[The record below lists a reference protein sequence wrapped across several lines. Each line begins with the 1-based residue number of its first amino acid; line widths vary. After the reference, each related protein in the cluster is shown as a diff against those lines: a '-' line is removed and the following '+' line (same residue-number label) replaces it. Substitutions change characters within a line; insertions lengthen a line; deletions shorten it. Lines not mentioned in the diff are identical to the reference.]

1 MCVPNVSGLSVTS
14 NPLVSSIK
22 PRARASLIAQLV
34 KNLRATPETPVRFLG
49 KEDPLEK
56 GKATP
61 LQYSGLENSM
71 DCIVHGVTKS
81 QTRLSDFHFTSS
93 TDKWALLFPANIFH
107 LLITVC
113 MIKLDGLLISSD
125 IFLQNALLGFS
136 KLPRRKF
143 HFIIIETRHL
153 DWRNLR
159 EICQEPDMHLL

>member
-1 MCVPNVSGLSVTS
+1 MCVPNLSGLSVTS

-34 KNLRATPETPVRFLG
+34 KNLPATQETLVRFL
-49 KEDPLEK
+49 KEDVLEK

-81 QTRLSDFHFTSS
+81 QTWLSDFHFTSS
-93 TDKWALLFPANIFH
+93 TDKWALLFPANTFH
-107 LLITVC
+107 LLIAVC

-125 IFLQNALLGFS
+125 MFLQNALLGFS
-136 KLPRRKF
+136 KLPRRKV

-159 EICQEPDMHLL
+159 KICQEPDMHLL